1 MTLKLDIPK
10 DTEAGLLA
18 QAHAHG
24 LSLEDYARQVLESAA
39 VPNQRTGKP
48 EAQPRKNLAQLLTES
63 PFAGADLDLERR
75 KDYARPIELGAP
87 SKRPSD
93 RKSLA
98 QLFAESPFRGLD
110 LKFERDPDTG
120 RPLTL

>member
-10 DTEAGLLA
+10 ETEARLLA
-18 QAHAHG
+18 QAHTRG

-39 VPNQRTGKP
+39 VR
-48 EAQPRKNLAQLLTES
+48 
-63 PFAGADLDLERR
+63 
-75 KDYARPIELGAP
+75 
-87 SKRPSD
+87 KRPAD

-120 RPLTL
+120 RPAAL